1 MTFFDFVVAHAPAGG
16 RVLEIG
22 CGDGAFA
29 RELDAAGFDVL
40 AIDPVAPVGAIFR
53 RVALEELDE
62 DGPFDAV
69 VASMSLH
76 HVHDLGAGLDRI
88 AGLLGRG
95 GLLLLDEFAFDRLD
109 EATADWYHGQLRA
122 LAAARGR
129 EVPPSPDVLRAE
141 WEAEHAGLHGY
152 AVMRPALDARFDE
165 RAFSREPYL
174 HRYLDGAAGD
184 TLERALIEA
193 AAIQAIGYRYAGA
206 PR

>member
-1 MTFFDFVVAHAPAGG
+1 MLPP
-16 RVLEIG
+16 
-22 CGDGAFA
+22 
-29 RELDAAGFDVL
+29 AAGFSRSDVGTERSHGSWTQR
-40 AIDPVAPVGAIFR
+40 ASTCSRSTR
-53 RVALEELDE
+53 RVAFEEVDD

-76 HVHDLGAGLDRI
+76 HVHDLGAALDRI

-109 EATADWYHGQLRA
+109 EPTADWYHGQLRA

-129 EVPPSPDVLRAE
+129 EVPPSPGALRAA

-165 RAFSREPYL
+165 RAFSWEPYL

-184 TLERALIEA
+184 TLERALIEG
-193 AAIQAIGYRYAGA
+193 AAIQATGYRYAGA

>member
-1 MTFFDFVVAHAPAGG
+1 MTFFDFVVAHASAGG

-22 CGDGAFA
+22 CGDGALA

-109 EATADWYHGQLRA
+109 EPTADWYHGQLRA

-129 EVPPSPDVLRAE
+129 EVPPSPDALRAA

-165 RAFSREPYL
+165 RAFSWEPYL

-193 AAIQAIGYRYAGA
+193 AAIQATGYRYAGA